1 MSWLRV
7 LGTAELP
14 HIDQGVCHQF
24 HAKMSLLNMFN
35 RQEEPLE
42 FIFPCKGPIDLRPQR
57 MDGGIDQ
64 TLSPALHVLSI
75 ARILFDV
82 RDHASI
88 EDTLA
93 IVRGIK
99 ASVEIQIGSSEV
111 QTDRFGH
118 SLQGFQSLWQ
128 QDHIRLI
135 DGSHWAWRDEIAMVV
150 GHGDNRLALLVL
162 VARVANPIAPF
173 LATVLVPS
181 PWSTRRSSFFPVE
194 RWATLA
200 VNAC

>member
-1 MSWLRV
+1 MNWLRV

-14 HIDQGVCHQF
+14 HIDQGVRHQF
-24 HAKMSLLNMFN
+24 HAKMLLLHMFKT
-35 RQEEPLE
+35 QEEPLE
-42 FIFPCKGPIDLRPQR
+42 LIFSGKGPIDLRPQR
-57 MDGGIDQ
+57 MDGGIEQ
-64 TLSPALHVLSI
+64 PLSPALHVLSI

-82 RDHASI
+82 WDHASI
-88 EDTLA
+88 EDTLT

-135 DGSHWAWRDEIAMVV
+135 DGSHWAWRDDIAMVV
-150 GHGDNRLALLVL
+150 GHGDNLLALLMF
-162 VARVANPIAPF
+162 VARVANAIPPF

-181 PWSTRRSSFFPVE
+181 PWSTRRSRCFSAE
-194 RWATLA
+194 R
-200 VNAC
+200 